1 MTSVVYSYNK
11 SMDVDQILED
21 YSNELKPEI
30 NINKLNLDN
39 HQTKLPSLKHK
50 WAGRY
55 INHKR
60 RLIKLKVAKKELHR
74 ELISEYI
81 DQSPVKVNI
90 SIAEKSVTNRK
101 ELVEIDIKIQEEEL
115 ILEYLEKIQ
124 NIVNNIQ
131 WDIKNLIELEK
142 LELQ

>member
-1 MTSVVYSYNK
+1 MAKYRDNSGRFVGSGDIEDQQED
-11 SMDVDQILED
+11 DVGLYGIENPYAGKNLNL
-21 YSNELKPEI
+21 NELFYENDSVIESIRNYYADRKGEI
-30 NINKLNLDN
+30 
-39 HQTKLPSLKHK
+39 
-50 WAGRY
+50 
-55 INHKR
+55 
-60 RLIKLKVAKKELHR
+60 
-74 ELISEYI
+74 
-81 DQSPVKVNI
+81 KVN
-90 SIAEKSVTNRK
+90 NRK

>member
-1 MTSVVYSYNK
+1 MY
-11 SMDVDQILED
+11 MDIEEIIERYGD
-21 YSNELKPEI
+21 ELKPEI
-30 NINKLNLDN
+30 NINKLDLDN
-39 HQTKLPSLKHK
+39 HQTRLPSLKHK
-50 WAGRY
+50 WAARY

-60 RLIKLKVAKKELHR
+60 NFIKLKAQKRTLSNRLV
-74 ELISEYI
+74 SNYI
-81 DQSPVKVNI
+81 ENSPVKINI
-90 SIAEKSVTNRK
+90 NIAEKSIQQDISILDIN
-101 ELVEIDIKIQEEEL
+101 IKIEQEEL

>member
-1 MTSVVYSYNK
+1 MSI
-11 SMDVDQILED
+11 DEIIDR

-30 NINKLNLDN
+30 SLNKLNLGE
-39 HQTKLPSLKHK
+39 HQSKLPSLKHK

-60 RLIKLKVAKKELHR
+60 NLIKLKVQKKDLYS
-74 ELISEYI
+74 ELIKEYI
-81 DQSPVKVNI
+81 ENSPVKINI
-90 SIAEKSVTNRK
+90 NIAEKAVQNNPN
-101 ELVEIDIKIQEEEL
+101 IQKINNKIEEEQV

-124 NIVNNIQ
+124 SIVNNIQ

>member
-1 MTSVVYSYNK
+1 
-11 SMDVDQILED
+11 MDVEEVIDL

-30 NINKLNLDN
+30 SINKLNLDD

-50 WAGRY
+50 WASRY

-60 RLIKLKVAKKELHR
+60 KLIKLKLEKKDLYR
-74 ELISEYI
+74 LLVSEHI
-81 DQSPVKVNI
+81 EQSPVKISI
-90 SIAEKSVTNRK
+90 SIAEKSVLNNQK
-101 ELVEIDIKIQEEEL
+101 LIDIDRKISEEEL
-115 ILEYLEKIQ
+115 LLEYLDKVQ

-142 LELQ
+142 LEMQ

>member
-1 MTSVVYSYNK
+1 MY
-11 SMDVDQILED
+11 MDVEEIIER

-30 NINKLNLDN
+30 NINKLDLDN
-39 HQTKLPSLKHK
+39 HQSKLPSLKHK
-50 WAGRY
+50 WAARY

-60 RLIKLKVAKKELHR
+60 KLIKLKAQKRTLSNRLV
-74 ELISEYI
+74 SNYI
-81 DQSPVKVNI
+81 ENAPVKINVN
-90 SIAEKSVTNRK
+90 IAEKSIQQDTSI
-101 ELVEIDIKIQEEEL
+101 LEINSKIEQEEL
-115 ILEYLEKIQ
+115 LLEYLEKIQ

>member
-1 MTSVVYSYNK
+1 
-11 SMDVDQILED
+11 MDVDQILED

-60 RLIKLKVAKKELHR
+60 RLIKLKVA
-74 ELISEYI
+74 
-81 DQSPVKVNI
+81 
-90 SIAEKSVTNRK
+90 EKSVTNKK

>member
-1 MTSVVYSYNK
+1 MSIDEILDRYS
-11 SMDVDQILED
+11 D
-21 YSNELKPEI
+21 ELKPEI
-30 NINKLNLDN
+30 SLNKLNLGD
-39 HQTKLPSLKHK
+39 HQTRLPSLKHK

-60 RLIKLKVAKKELHR
+60 NLIKLKVQKKSLYSD
-74 ELISEYI
+74 LIEEYI
-81 DQSPVKVNI
+81 ENSPVKINI
-90 SIAEKSVTNRK
+90 NIAEKAVHNNSSI
-101 ELVEIDIKIQEEEL
+101 LKINNKIEEEEL
-115 ILEYLEKIQ
+115 ILEYLDKIQ

>member
-1 MTSVVYSYNK
+1 MSI
-11 SMDVDQILED
+11 DEIIDR

-30 NINKLNLDN
+30 SLNKLNLGE
-39 HQTKLPSLKHK
+39 HQSKLPSLKHK

-60 RLIKLKVAKKELHR
+60 NLIKLKVQKKDLYS
-74 ELISEYI
+74 ELIEEYI
-81 DQSPVKVNI
+81 ENSPVKINI
-90 SIAEKSVTNRK
+90 NIAEKAVQNNPS
-101 ELVEIDIKIQEEEL
+101 IQKINNKIEEEQV

-124 NIVNNIQ
+124 SIVNNIQ

>member
-1 MTSVVYSYNK
+1 MYNK
-11 SMDVDQILED
+11 FMDVDEILEK
-21 YSNELKPEI
+21 YTNELKPEI
-30 NINKLNLDN
+30 NLNKLNLGD
-39 HQTKLPSLKHK
+39 HQSKLPSLKHK

-60 RLIKLKVAKKELHR
+60 RLIKLKCRKKDLRKELTAK
-74 ELISEYI
+74 YI
-81 DQSPVKVNI
+81 EESPIKVNLT
-90 SIAEKSVTNRK
+90 IAEKSVQNSA
-101 ELVEIDIKIQEEEL
+101 ELSIIDDKIAEEEL

>member
-1 MTSVVYSYNK
+1 
-11 SMDVDQILED
+11 MDVDEILD
-21 YSNELKPEI
+21 NYTNELKPEI
-30 NINKLNLDN
+30 NLNKLNLGD
-39 HQTKLPSLKHK
+39 HQSKLPSLKHK

-60 RLIKLKVAKKELHR
+60 KLLKLKNKKKEMR
-74 ELISEYI
+74 KELISKCIE
-81 DQSPVKVNI
+81 DSPVKINI
-90 SIAEKSVTNRK
+90 SIAEKTVLNSN
-101 ELVEIDIKIQEEEL
+101 EISLIDDKIAEEEL

-124 NIVNNIQ
+124 NIVNSIQ

>member
-1 MTSVVYSYNK
+1 
-11 SMDVDQILED
+11 MDVDQILED

-30 NINKLNLDN
+30 NINTLNLDN

-60 RLIKLKVAKKELHR
+60 RLIKLKVTKKELHR
-74 ELISEYI
+74 ELVSEYI

>member
-1 MTSVVYSYNK
+1 MSI
-11 SMDVDQILED
+11 DEIIDR

-30 NINKLNLDN
+30 SLNKLNLGE
-39 HQTKLPSLKHK
+39 HQSKLPSLKHK

-60 RLIKLKVAKKELHR
+60 NLIKLKVQKKDLYS
-74 ELISEYI
+74 ELIEEYI
-81 DQSPVKVNI
+81 ENSPVKINI
-90 SIAEKSVTNRK
+90 NIAEKAVQNNSS
-101 ELVEIDIKIQEEEL
+101 IQKINNKIEEEQV

-124 NIVNNIQ
+124 SIVNNIQ

>member
-1 MTSVVYSYNK
+1 MSIDEILDRYS
-11 SMDVDQILED
+11 D
-21 YSNELKPEI
+21 ELKPEI
-30 NINKLNLDN
+30 SLNKLNLGD

-60 RLIKLKVAKKELHR
+60 NLIKLKVQKKSLYTD
-74 ELISEYI
+74 LIEEYI
-81 DQSPVKVNI
+81 ENSPVKINI
-90 SIAEKSVTNRK
+90 NIAEKAVHNNPSI
-101 ELVEIDIKIQEEEL
+101 LKINNKIEEEEL
-115 ILEYLEKIQ
+115 ILEYLDKIQ

>member
-1 MTSVVYSYNK
+1 
-11 SMDVDQILED
+11 MDVEEVIDL

-30 NINKLNLDN
+30 SINKLNLDD

-50 WAGRY
+50 WASRY

-60 RLIKLKVAKKELHR
+60 KLIKLKLEKKDLYRSLVNEHL
-74 ELISEYI
+74 E
-81 DQSPVKVNI
+81 QSPVKISI
-90 SIAEKSVTNRK
+90 SIAEKSVLNNQK
-101 ELVEIDIKIQEEEL
+101 LIDIDRKISEEEL
-115 ILEYLEKIQ
+115 LLEYLDKVQ

-142 LELQ
+142 LEMQ

>member
-1 MTSVVYSYNK
+1 
-11 SMDVDQILED
+11 MDVDELLD
-21 YSNELKPEI
+21 NYANELKPEI
-30 NINKLNLDN
+30 NINKLNLSD
-39 HQTKLPSLKHK
+39 HQTRLPSLKHK

-60 RLIKLKVAKKELHR
+60 KLIKLKVLKKETHR
-74 ELISEYI
+74 ELVSKYI
-81 DQSPVKVNI
+81 EEAPVKVNV
-90 SIAEKSVTNRK
+90 SIAEKSVYTRK
-101 ELVEIDIKIQEEEL
+101 EIVDIDNKIAEEEL

>member
-1 MTSVVYSYNK
+1 M
-11 SMDVDQILED
+11 
-21 YSNELKPEI
+21 
-30 NINKLNLDN
+30 
-39 HQTKLPSLKHK
+39 KHK

-60 RLIKLKVAKKELHR
+60 KLIKLKAKKKELR
-74 ELISEYI
+74 KELISKYI
-81 DQSPVKVNI
+81 EESPVKINLT
-90 SIAEKSVTNRK
+90 IAEKSVQNSN
-101 ELVEIDIKIQEEEL
+101 ELSIIDDKISEEEL

-124 NIVNNIQ
+124 NIVNSIQ

>member
-1 MTSVVYSYNK
+1 MYNK
-11 SMDVDQILED
+11 FMDVDEILD
-21 YSNELKPEI
+21 NYTNELKPEI
-30 NINKLNLDN
+30 NLNKLNLGD
-39 HQTKLPSLKHK
+39 HQSKLPSLKHK

-60 RLIKLKVAKKELHR
+60 RLIKLKAKKKELR
-74 ELISEYI
+74 KELISKYI
-81 DQSPVKVNI
+81 EESPVKINLT
-90 SIAEKSVTNRK
+90 IAEKSVQNSN
-101 ELVEIDIKIQEEEL
+101 ELSIIDDKISEEEL

-124 NIVNNIQ
+124 NIVNSIQ

>member
-1 MTSVVYSYNK
+1 
-11 SMDVDQILED
+11 MDVDEILD
-21 YSNELKPEI
+21 NYTNELKPEI
-30 NINKLNLDN
+30 NLNKLNLGD
-39 HQTKLPSLKHK
+39 HQSKLPSLKHK

-60 RLIKLKVAKKELHR
+60 KLIKLKVLKKETHR
-74 ELISEYI
+74 ELVSKYI
-81 DQSPVKVNI
+81 EEAPVKVNV
-90 SIAEKSVTNRK
+90 SIAEKSVYTRK
-101 ELVEIDIKIQEEEL
+101 EIVDIDNKIAEEEL

>member
-1 MTSVVYSYNK
+1 MSIDEILDRYS
-11 SMDVDQILED
+11 D
-21 YSNELKPEI
+21 ELKPEI
-30 NINKLNLDN
+30 SLNKLNLGD

-60 RLIKLKVAKKELHR
+60 NLIKLKVQKKNLYTD
-74 ELISEYI
+74 LIEEYI
-81 DQSPVKVNI
+81 ENSPVKINI
-90 SIAEKSVTNRK
+90 NIAEKAVHNNPSI
-101 ELVEIDIKIQEEEL
+101 LKINNKIEEEEL
-115 ILEYLEKIQ
+115 ILEYLDKIQ

>member
-1 MTSVVYSYNK
+1 
-11 SMDVDQILED
+11 MDVEEVIDL

-30 NINKLNLDN
+30 SINKLNLDD

-50 WAGRY
+50 WASRY

-60 RLIKLKVAKKELHR
+60 KLIKLKLEKKDLYR
-74 ELISEYI
+74 LLVSEHI
-81 DQSPVKVNI
+81 EQSPVKISI
-90 SIAEKSVTNRK
+90 SIAEKSVLNNQKLVDIDRK
-101 ELVEIDIKIQEEEL
+101 ISEEEL
-115 ILEYLEKIQ
+115 LLEYLDKVQ

-142 LELQ
+142 LEMQ